1 MATVSYIAAAIAS
14 QLTALSFV
22 DKASA
27 TEFTPA
33 VTGVNC
39 VAFVIPF
46 DQESTAEVR
55 NLDGDIALRHILTVE
70 FWTQIRNNRIADAM
84 TTARDAG
91 ALAITA
97 LVANDGDGYSLAS
110 DIGFRE
116 RIYSEPV
123 THAGVPW
130 IITSL
135 RVPVENEV
143 SI

>member
-1 MATVSYIAAAIAS
+1 MATVSSIAAAIAT
-14 QLTALSFV
+14 QLGALSFV
-22 DKASA
+22 NAASA
-27 TEFTPA
+27 TSYLPA
-33 VTGVNC
+33 VATVTC

-70 FWTQIRNNRIADAM
+70 FWTQIKNNNIAAAM

-97 LVANDGDGYSLAS
+97 LVQNDGDGYTLAS

-123 THAGVPW
+123 THANVPW
-130 IITSL
+130 IITAL
-135 RVPVENEV
+135 RVAVDNEV

>member
-1 MATVSYIAAAIAS
+1 MATVTSIAAAIAS
-14 QLTALSFV
+14 QLSALSFV

-27 TEFTPA
+27 TEYTPA
-33 VTGVNC
+33 LASVTC

-46 DQESTAEVR
+46 DQETSAEVR
-55 NLDGDIALRHILTVE
+55 NLDGDIALRHVLTVE
-70 FWTQIRNNRIADAM
+70 FWTQIKNNRVSDAM

-91 ALAITA
+91 ALAIAA
-97 LVANDGDGYSLAS
+97 LVTNDGTGYTLAS

-123 THAGVPW
+123 MHAGVPW
-130 IITSL
+130 IITAL
-135 RVPVENEV
+135 RVPVDNEV